1 MQQLNKTQARTYYNK
16 GKNVY
21 LLPNRV
27 RLTNTIVMPVKI
39 NIMELNNDF
48 DNVIVQFENS
58 SCNERVGNLAS
69 YYID

>member
-1 MQQLNKTQARTYYNK
+1 MQKLNKTQARTYYNK

-39 NIMELNNDF
+39 NIMELN
-48 DNVIVQFENS
+48 I
-58 SCNERVGNLAS
+58 
-69 YYID
+69 